1 MDGAQL
7 VRFILVTLKREWKME
22 RGEDGRMRGS
32 KGVVIYL
39 FSIVVV
45 NNSRVTDNRRN
56 RKVVIQLRMQTKQQ
70 QNNQLKHQNRY
81 RIK

>member
-7 VRFILVTLKREWKME
+7 VTFISVTLKREWKME
-22 RGEDGRMRGS
+22 RGEDRRMRGG

-39 FSIVVV
+39 GSIVVV
-45 NNSRVTDNRRN
+45 NNNRVTDNRRN